1 MKDINDEYEKYDKYY
16 KYHKYEQKRLDGL
29 YSASVE
35 GHVEIVRL
43 ILDRAG
49 DLDDTCKL
57 VSYTQLY
64 VALNCMSH

>member
-1 MKDINDEYEKYDKYY
+1 MKDINDEYYKYY
-16 KYHKYEQKRLDGL
+16 KYEQKRLDGL

-57 VSYTQLY
+57 VSYTQLD
-64 VALNCMSH
+64 VTFNCTLH